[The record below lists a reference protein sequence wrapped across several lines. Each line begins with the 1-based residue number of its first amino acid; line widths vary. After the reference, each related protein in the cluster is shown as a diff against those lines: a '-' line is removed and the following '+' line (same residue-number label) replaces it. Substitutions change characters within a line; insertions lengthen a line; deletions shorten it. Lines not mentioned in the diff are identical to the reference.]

1 MAITKTYL
9 GNDLS
14 AIRQFLS
21 DTGLF
26 GAVTLDGST
35 VTCKDADNVT
45 LLTIEREN
53 DMSSDYTWTLTAHIS
68 GNHTCEK
75 TYPMLKCAY
84 GYNCS
89 NGAMLSFTSGSAFLS
104 VLLSKTNQ
112 DRLAVI
118 LPKSLDYNTTFY
130 GIAYSDTYPVV
141 EYKVSPSAAGQTVL
155 SPFITNAPAGATSY
169 TPDAFYMPFGAY
181 VGRGYAKFT
190 MNGKMYMTD
199 GNWVI
204 SDGQVSI

>member
-9 GNDLS
+9 NNDLDGIVS
-14 AIRQFLS
+14 FLTS
-21 DTGLF
+21 TGLF
-26 GAVTLDGST
+26 GAVSLDGST

-53 DMSSDYTWTLTAHIS
+53 DASSDYTWTLTAHIS
-68 GNHTCEK
+68 GNHTCAK
-75 TYPMLKCAY
+75 TYQMMKCAY
-84 GYNCS
+84 GYNCT

-118 LPKSLDYNTTFY
+118 LPKSLSYTTTFY
-130 GIAYSDTYPVV
+130 CIAYSDTYPVV
-141 EYKVSPSAAGQTVL
+141 EYAVSPSAAEQTVL
-155 SPFITNAPAGATSY
+155 SPFITNAPAGTTSY

-181 VGRGYAKFT
+181 VGRGYAKFV

-199 GNWVI
+199 GKWVI
-204 SDGQVSI
+204 ADGQA